1 MTTET
6 IRVLLADDHLVVRAG
21 LRALLRSAPD
31 ITVVAEASTGREAV
45 DATARLAPDVVVMD
59 LSMADMDGVAATKAI
74 VASGSKAKVLVLT
87 MHSEDE
93 YLVDALGAGAVG
105 YLVKSAAARELVDA
119 IRAVVHGDV
128 YVQPA
133 AARVLA
139 RGVRH
144 PSTPADDQA
153 RLDHLTGREREVL
166 RLVAEGYSAAG
177 IGERLF
183 ISPKTVD
190 TYKQRITEKLGRAGR
205 PDYVRFAVRAGLLPV
220 DVSTPPAV
228 TR

>member
-1 MTTET
+1 MITDT

-21 LRALLRSAPD
+21 LRALLRSAHD
-31 ITVVAEASTGREAV
+31 MVVIGEAANGREAV
-45 DATARLAPDVVVMD
+45 EIAGRLRPDVVVMD
-59 LSMADMDGVAATKAI
+59 LSMAELDGVAATKEI
-74 VASGSKAKVLVLT
+74 VGAGIPTKVLVLT
-87 MHSEDE
+87 MHGEEE
-93 YLVDALGAGAVG
+93 YLVDALGAGAAG
-105 YLVKSAAARELVDA
+105 YLVKSAAERELVDA

-144 PSTPADDQA
+144 PNAPADDQA
-153 RLDHLTGREREVL
+153 RLQRLTGREREVL

-190 TYKQRITEKLGRAGR
+190 TYKQRITEKLGLAGR
-205 PDYVRFAVRAGLLPV
+205 PDYVRFALRAGLLPV
-220 DVSTPPAV
+220 DVSTA